1 MSEQDHSNE
10 TFDERSDGD
19 FLPFDETS
27 NRSRMAREAK
37 IGLSV
42 IFILLVVL
50 GFVVYDRTMRP
61 DDATEAVADAESP
74 EVEKKP
80 AAAPEQPEPKKP
92 PAEWNQRT
100 VMQAKAPSAAGKVAR
115 SDEIESWGVGLEDRQ
130 PSKTDADST
139 AAASPRSFM
148 PRLVPPAPTERYP
161 EFRKKETAVQTAEGR
176 QSGQVTV
183 EDGEPGV
190 AMVAD
195 TQRGVGPQ
203 LPGTASAAA
212 TTGEV
217 QEKPLWERTT
227 EVPRLAEKTTKVRYP
242 DRYAQVEP
250 VARPAGAIAGEP
262 QTPTYRA
269 SPPSSYRTASELS
282 APTPRIS
289 SADPSSVA
297 PKVPARIA
305 SAEIRPTRA
314 STAQAAPT
322 KIAPAQPAV
331 VQARPSDPTSL
342 VRKPGERW
350 ALTGTAAS
358 AKPGLSNVSSRP
370 QAAAQLNQQL
380 TNTALPRKAGVYV
393 VQPNDSYWR
402 ISQRVYGTDAYFRAL
417 IQHNRS
423 TVPDANRLRVGAQIL
438 APDAAE
444 LERRYPDLCPK
455 LAHLKAA
462 ERRMALGNTRSA
474 AGSGRVYVVQE
485 GDNLF
490 DIARFEL
497 GRPTRWTEIVN
508 LNQELLGS
516 DLDQLNYLTPGMRLV
531 LPDRPVEQ
539 RPVVA
544 RRPGSL
550 YQR

>member
-19 FLPFDETS
+19 FLPFDETA

-50 GFVVYDRTMRP
+50 GFVVYDRMRP
-61 DDATEAVADAESP
+61 DDATEAVADAESSQAETEP
-74 EVEKKP
+74 T
-80 AAAPEQPEPKKP
+80 AAPEQPEPEKS

-115 SDEIESWGVGLEDRQ
+115 SDEIDLWGVRLEDRQ

-161 EFRKKETAVQTAEGR
+161 EYRKTETAAQTAEGQ
-176 QSGQVTV
+176 QSEQVTV
-183 EDGEPGV
+183 EDGKPGV
-190 AMVAD
+190 AVVAD
-195 TQRGVGPQ
+195 KGSEVGPQ

-212 TTGEV
+212 TTAEV
-217 QEKPLWERTT
+217 QKKPLWERTT

-250 VARPAGAIAGEP
+250 VAQPAGAIAGEA
-262 QTPTYRA
+262 QTPTHRA
-269 SPPSSYRTASELS
+269 SPPSSYRTAPELS

-289 SADPSSVA
+289 STAPSSVA

-314 STAQAAPT
+314 SPPQVAPT
-322 KIAPAQPAV
+322 KIASTQPAV
-331 VQARPSDPTSL
+331 VQARPSDPTSV

-350 ALTGTAAS
+350 ALSGTAAS

-370 QAAAQLNQQL
+370 QVAAQLNQQL
-380 TNTALPRKAGVYV
+380 TNTALPRKAGVYII
-393 VQPNDSYWR
+393 QPNDSYWR
-402 ISQRVYGTDAYFRAL
+402 ISQRVYGTGGYFQAL
-417 IQHNRS
+417 GQYNLN
-423 TVPDANRLRVGAQIL
+423 TVPDENRLRVGAQIL

-444 LERRYPDLCPK
+444 LEKRYPDLCPK

-462 ERRMALGNTRSA
+462 ERRMALGSTRPA
-474 AGSGRVYVVQE
+474 DGSGRVYVVQE

-531 LPDRPVEQ
+531 LPDRPVKQ
-539 RPVVA
+539 GPVVA
-544 RRPGSL
+544 GRPGSL